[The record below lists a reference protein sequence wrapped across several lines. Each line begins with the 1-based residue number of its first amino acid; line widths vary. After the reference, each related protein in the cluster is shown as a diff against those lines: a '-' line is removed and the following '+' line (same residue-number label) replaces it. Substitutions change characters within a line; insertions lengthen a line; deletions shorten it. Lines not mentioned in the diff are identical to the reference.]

1 MHPVV
6 IILLILLSIYSIQM
20 KRWMDQV
27 ERGIVSN
34 FKFQV
39 TRFLTVILLIIIM
52 LYARWRFSYEA
63 IAIMCFGMYAGL
75 ILISI
80 VNTKTNVLSCRRM
93 TSEYGQGMQY
103 FYYFGT
109 GAMTLMI
116 HVPDS
121 LPEVVILLGFIVSVF
136 YPMFLQK
143 PR

>member
-6 IILLILLSIYSIQM
+6 IILLILLLIYGIQIR
-20 KRWMDQV
+20 RWMDQV

-39 TRFLTVILLIIIM
+39 TLFLNIILLIIIM
-52 LYARWRFSYEA
+52 LYALWRFSYEV
-63 IAIMCFGMYAGL
+63 IAIMCFGMFAGL

-80 VNTKTNVLSCRRM
+80 VDIKTDG
-93 TSEYGQGMQY
+93 SERSQDDLRIWSGHTTLLV
-103 FYYFGT
+103 FGT
-109 GAMTLMI
+109 GALTLMI

-121 LPEVVILLGFIVSVF
+121 LSEVAILLGFIVSVF
-136 YPMFLQK
+136 YSMFLRE

>member
-6 IILLILLSIYSIQM
+6 IILLILLLIYGIQIR
-20 KRWMDQV
+20 RWMDQV

-39 TRFLTVILLIIIM
+39 TLFLNIILLIIIM
-52 LYARWRFSYEA
+52 LYALWRFSYEV
-63 IAIMCFGMYAGL
+63 IAIMCFGMFAGL

-80 VNTKTNVLSCRRM
+80 VDIKTDG
-93 TSEYGQGMQY
+93 SERSQDDLRIWSGHTTLLV
-103 FYYFGT
+103 FGT
-109 GAMTLMI
+109 GALTLMI

-121 LPEVVILLGFIVSVF
+121 LSEVAILLGFIVSVF
-136 YPMFLQK
+136 YSMFLQK

>member
-6 IILLILLSIYSIQM
+6 IILLILLLIYSIQIR
-20 KRWMDQV
+20 RWMDQV

-39 TRFLTVILLIIIM
+39 TLFLTIILLIIIM
-52 LYARWRFSYEA
+52 LYARWRFSYEV

-80 VNTKTNVLSCRRM
+80 VNIKTNG
-93 TSEYGQGMQY
+93 SERSQDDLRIWSGHTILLV
-103 FYYFGT
+103 FGT
-109 GAMTLMI
+109 GTLTLMI

-121 LPEVVILLGFIVSVF
+121 LSEVAILLGFIVSVF
-136 YPMFLQK
+136 YSIFLRE